1 MEEKLSLASR
11 YGLAESRVA
20 NFETLRD
27 IAITKIAFFKVLV
40 QVILRLQLTL
50 KVSN

>member
-1 MEEKLSLASR
+1 MKEKLSLASG

-27 IAITKIAFFKVLV
+27 IAITKIA
-40 QVILRLQLTL
+40 L
-50 KVSN
+50 KSWPKSWSE